1 MGARHGLDPYTHL
14 PAEAPSDAAFPSIG
28 WPFKHSPYGPLFTL
42 AGYTLASL
50 SLAAGLWA
58 LKAVALASS
67 LGAVAL
73 VARAADLA
81 GGSRHWAAA
90 FVGPNPVPRRLA
102 PGAAHNDTPIVL

>member
-14 PAEAPSDAAFPSIG
+14 PAEAPSDAAFPFIG

-42 AGYTLASL
+42 AGYTLAPL

-73 VARAADLA
+73 VARAADRA
-81 GGSRHWAAA
+81 GGSRRLAAA
-90 FVGPNPVPRRLA
+90 VVGLNPVLRG
-102 PGAAHNDTPIVL
+102 PGLRVA